1 MRKMPFG
8 FVQLH
13 SDSGVAW
20 QLKIQQNEAKIE
32 PTEHS
37 DPQLT
42 NMIEMD
48 WANAKRTV
56 GN

>member
-13 SDSGVAW
+13 SDCGVAW